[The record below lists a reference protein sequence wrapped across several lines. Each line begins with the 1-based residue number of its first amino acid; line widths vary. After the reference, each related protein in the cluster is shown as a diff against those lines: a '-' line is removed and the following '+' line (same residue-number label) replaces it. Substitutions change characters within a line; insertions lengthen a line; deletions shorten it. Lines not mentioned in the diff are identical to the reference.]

1 MGRVFRIWQGD
12 WKKNSQGQWHFLP
25 NHQDYGF
32 TMYMDSPETLKVI
45 DATIRENY
53 MLGTATPVVITYGM
67 PDWMM
72 FPSGPSPPLTIA
84 STADLVRV
92 ISRRPPHAE
101 ITLLVAFGAKK
112 VAEFQFLSRTDF
124 TIGSSTYV
132 VGDRQDERAR
142 ARYEGKYL
150 K

>member
-1 MGRVFRIWQGD
+1 MGRVFRIWRGD
-12 WKKNSQGQWHFLP
+12 WKKNSEGQWNFLP

-32 TMYMDSPETLKVI
+32 TMYMDSPETVEVI

-53 MLGTATPVVITYGM
+53 MLGSTTPVVITYGM

-72 FPSGPSPPLTIA
+72 FPSGPSPPMTIA
-84 STADLVRV
+84 STADLVRLMM
-92 ISRRPPHAE
+92 RRPPHSE
-101 ITLLVAFGAKK
+101 ITLLVTFGAKN

-132 VGDRQDERAR
+132 VGAGQDERAR
-142 ARYEGKYL
+142 AKYESKY
-150 K
+150 